1 VLSGS
6 AQGRR
11 RQRSDDE
18 RRAAGGA
25 GGRRHRT
32 DWRWLTRWRSVSKVR
47 NGKIW
52 HPAGVRV
59 SLKMDSKNIL
69 CPKII

>member
-18 RRAAGGA
+18 RRAVGGA

-32 DWRWLTRWRSVSKVR
+32 DWRWLTRDGARYR
-47 NGKIW
+47 
-52 HPAGVRV
+52 R
-59 SLKMDSKNIL
+59 
-69 CPKII
+69 